1 MQNHPAPDPEV
12 TARATLSGVLTDLR
26 EVAGQLPV
34 PADQTEHVARILDRL
49 AEETAEAAAMLRGK
63 PPASPAADQRVI
75 AAREFLDAITDYKVT
90 SRPLSVLQR
99 EDAELR
105 RMVGQ
110 LLDVIDG
117 TAQGPAS

>member
-1 MQNHPAPDPEV
+1 MTESTTPA
-12 TARATLSGVLTDLR
+12 AATIGGVLTDLA
-26 EVAGQLPV
+26 EIAGQLPV
-34 PADQTEHVARILDRL
+34 PPAETEHVARILDRL
-49 AEETAEAAAMLRGK
+49 AEEIAEAAAMLRGK
-63 PPASPAADQRVI
+63 QPPAEDQRVTM
-75 AAREFLDAITDYKVT
+75 AREFLDCIVEFKVA

-117 TAQGPAS
+117 RPR